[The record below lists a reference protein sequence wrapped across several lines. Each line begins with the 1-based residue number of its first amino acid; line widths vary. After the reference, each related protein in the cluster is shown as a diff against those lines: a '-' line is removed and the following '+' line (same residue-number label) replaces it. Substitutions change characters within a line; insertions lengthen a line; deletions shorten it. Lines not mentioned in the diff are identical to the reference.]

1 MLDVKAIADEA
12 DVIISGFAF
21 LIEGEKVKVVDLNNG
36 HGVAVFKKDGTLIET
51 NMDSVEQ
58 DIAKGYLSNALEY
71 MDESVY
77 A

>member
-1 MLDVKAIADEA
+1 MLDVKSIAEEA

-21 LIEGEKVKVVDLNNG
+21 LFEGEKVKVVDLNNG

-71 MDESVY
+71 MDDSVY